1 MVTVSARRTSVA
13 ISLAGVAALAVGA
26 ALVLLLQVIPPT
38 DEISATRRTISEYGL
53 SEHKWVFDLAVVL
66 VALGSAAGLAV
77 LGRQHRLPTAA
88 AVLGALWTA
97 GLLVIVAFP
106 KPDWATV
113 SRSDFGGTLHRV
125 ASVVAFVALPLAVLI
140 AARTAFPRSPAR
152 RWLARVPAIASLGW
166 FAVILGAVVV
176 AATADGRWWTLIPL
190 GLVERGMALTEL
202 LALGVLLAPV
212 GERSTTGPAPCPS
225 GEAGGQ

>member
-1 MVTVSARRTSVA
+1 MVTVPARRVSVA
-13 ISLAGVAALAVGA
+13 ISLTGVAALVIGA
-26 ALVLLLQVIPPT
+26 GLVLLLQVIPPT

-53 SEHKWVFDLAVVL
+53 SDHKWVFDLAVVL

-77 LGRQHRLPTAA
+77 LGRQRRLPTAA
-88 AVLGALWTA
+88 ALLGTLWTI

-113 SRSDFGGTLHRV
+113 SRADFGGTLHRI
-125 ASVVAFVALPLAVLI
+125 ASVVAFVALPLAVLV
-140 AARTAFPRSPAR
+140 AARTAFPASPGR
-152 RWLARVPAIASLGW
+152 RWLARVLAIASLGW

-176 AATADGRWWTLIPL
+176 AAATDGRWWTLIPL

-202 LALGVLLAPV
+202 VALAVLLAP
-212 GERSTTGPAPCPS
+212 
-225 GEAGGQ
+225 AGGGSAARE

>member
-1 MVTVSARRTSVA
+1 MVTVPARRTSFA
-13 ISLAGVAALAVGA
+13 ISLSGVAALALGA

-53 SEHKWVFDLAVVL
+53 SEHKGLFDLAVVL
-66 VALGSAAGLAV
+66 VALGSAAGFAV
-77 LGRQHRLPTAA
+77 LHSQRRLPAAA
-88 AVLGALWTA
+88 AVLGALWTV

-140 AARTAFPRSPAR
+140 AAHAALPDSPAR
-152 RWLARVPAIASLGW
+152 RWLAQVLAIASLGW

-176 AATADGRWWTLIPL
+176 AAVDGGRWWTLIPL

-202 LALGVLLAPV
+202 VALGVLLAPA
-212 GERSTTGPAPCPS
+212 RSQPR
-225 GEAGGQ
+225 

>member
-1 MVTVSARRTSVA
+1 MVTVPARRVSVA
-13 ISLAGVAALAVGA
+13 VSLTGLAALVLGA

-53 SEHKWVFDLAVVL
+53 SDHKWVFDLAVVL

-77 LGRQHRLPTAA
+77 LGRQRRLPVPAA
-88 AVLGALWTA
+88 ILGTLWTV

-113 SRSDFGGTLHRV
+113 SRADFGGTLHRI
-125 ASVVAFVALPLAVLI
+125 ASVVAFVALPLAVMV
-140 AARTAFPRSPAR
+140 AARTAFPGSPGR
-152 RWLARVPAIASLGW
+152 RWLATLLAIASLGW

-176 AATADGRWWTLIPL
+176 AAVDGGRWWTLIPL

-202 LALGVLLAPV
+202 IALGVLLSPH
-212 GERSTTGPAPCPS
+212 GERRPAL
-225 GEAGGQ
+225 G

>member
-1 MVTVSARRTSVA
+1 MVTIPARRTSLAV
-13 ISLAGVAALAVGA
+13 SLSGLAALVIGA

-38 DEISATRRTISEYGL
+38 DQISATRRTISEYGL
-53 SEHKWVFDLAVVL
+53 SDHKWVFDLAVIL

-77 LGRQHRLPTAA
+77 LHSQRRLPVPAA
-88 AVLGALWTA
+88 ILGTLWTV

-113 SRSDFGGTLHRV
+113 SRADFGGTLHRI
-125 ASVVAFVALPLAVLI
+125 ASVVAFVALPLAVLV
-140 AARTAFPRSPAR
+140 AARAAFPGSAGR
-152 RWLARVPAIASLGW
+152 RWLARVLAIASLGW

-176 AATADGRWWTLIPL
+176 AAVEDGRWWTLIPL

-202 LALGVLLAPV
+202 VALGVLLAPARSQ
-212 GERSTTGPAPCPS
+212 ER
-225 GEAGGQ
+225 

>member
-1 MVTVSARRTSVA
+1 MVTVPARRVSVA
-13 ISLAGVAALAVGA
+13 VSLTGLAALVLGA

-53 SEHKWVFDLAVVL
+53 SDHKWVFDLAVVL

-77 LGRQHRLPTAA
+77 LGRQRRLPVPAA
-88 AVLGALWTA
+88 ILGTLWTV

-113 SRSDFGGTLHRV
+113 SRADFGGTLHRI
-125 ASVVAFVALPLAVLI
+125 ASVVAFVALPLAVMV
-140 AARTAFPRSPAR
+140 AARTAFPGSPGR
-152 RWLARVPAIASLGW
+152 RWLATLLAIASLGW

-176 AATADGRWWTLIPL
+176 AAVDGGRWWTLIPL

-202 LALGVLLAPV
+202 VALGVLLAPH
-212 GERSTTGPAPCPS
+212 GERRPAL
-225 GEAGGQ
+225 G

>member
-1 MVTVSARRTSVA
+1 MVTIPARRVSVA
-13 ISLAGVAALAVGA
+13 VSLTGLAALAIGA
-26 ALVLLLQVIPPT
+26 GLVLLLQVIPPT

-53 SEHKWVFDLAVVL
+53 SDHKQIFDLAVVL

-77 LGRQHRLPTAA
+77 VQRQGRLPVPA
-88 AVLGALWTA
+88 AVLGTLWTV

-113 SRSDFGGTLHRV
+113 SRADFGGTLHRI
-125 ASVVAFVALPLAVLI
+125 ASVVAFVALPLAVLV
-140 AARTAFPRSPAR
+140 AARPAFPSSVGR
-152 RWLARVPAIASLGW
+152 RWLARVLAIASLGW

-176 AATADGRWWTLIPL
+176 AAAEDGRWWTLIPL

-212 GERSTTGPAPCPS
+212 GERS
-225 GEAGGQ
+225 GQPR

>member
-1 MVTVSARRTSVA
+1 MVTVPARRTPVA
-13 ISLAGVAALAVGA
+13 VSLSGIAALVLGA

-53 SEHKWVFDLAVVL
+53 SDHKWVFDLAVVL
-66 VALGSAAGLAV
+66 VALGSAAGLAA
-77 LGRQHRLPTAA
+77 LHHERRLPAAA
-88 AVLGALWTA
+88 AVLGALWTV

-113 SRSDFGGTLHRV
+113 SRADFGGTLHRI
-125 ASVVAFVALPLAVLI
+125 ASVVAFVALPLAVLV
-140 AARTAFPRSPAR
+140 ASRTAFPDSPGR
-152 RWLARVPAIASLGW
+152 RLLARVLAVASLGW

-176 AATADGRWWTLIPL
+176 AAVEGGRWWTLIPL

-202 LALGVLLAPV
+202 VALGTLVAPA
-212 GERSTTGPAPCPS
+212 RAQPR
-225 GEAGGQ
+225 

>member
-1 MVTVSARRTSVA
+1 MVTIPARRV
-13 ISLAGVAALAVGA
+13 SLAVSLTGLAALTIGA
-26 ALVLLLQVIPPT
+26 GLMLLLQVIPPT

-53 SEHKWVFDLAVVL
+53 SDHKGIFDLAVVL

-77 LGRQHRLPTAA
+77 VQRQGRLPVPA
-88 AVLGALWTA
+88 AVLGTLWTV

-113 SRSDFGGTLHRV
+113 SRADFGGTLHRI
-125 ASVVAFVALPLAVLI
+125 ASVVAFVALPLAVLV
-140 AARTAFPRSPAR
+140 AARPAFPASAGR
-152 RWLARVPAIASLGW
+152 RLLARVLAIASLGW

-176 AATADGRWWTLIPL
+176 AAAEDGRWWTLIPL

-212 GERSTTGPAPCPS
+212 SAPPR
-225 GEAGGQ
+225 

>member
-1 MVTVSARRTSVA
+1 MVTIPARRAVSF
-13 ISLAGVAALAVGA
+13 AGIAALVVGA
-26 ALVLLLQVIPPT
+26 GLVLLLQVIPPT

-53 SEHKWVFDLAVVL
+53 SDHKWVFDLAVVL

-77 LGRQHRLPTAA
+77 LHRQGRLPPAA
-88 AVLGALWTA
+88 AILGTLWTV

-113 SRSDFGGTLHRV
+113 SRADFGGTLHRI
-125 ASVVAFVALPLAVLI
+125 ASVVAFVALPLAVLV
-140 AARTAFPRSPAR
+140 AARAAFPSSPGR
-152 RWLARVPAIASLGW
+152 RWVARVLAVASLGW

-176 AATADGRWWTLIPL
+176 AATEGGRWWTLIPL

-202 LALGVLLAPV
+202 VALAVLLTPGV
-212 GERSTTGPAPCPS
+212 TGEERLTTS
-225 GEAGGQ
+225 RE

>member
-1 MVTVSARRTSVA
+1 MVTIPARRVSVA
-13 ISLAGVAALAVGA
+13 VSLTGIAALVLGA

-53 SEHKWVFDLAVVL
+53 SDHKWVFDLAVVL

-77 LGRQHRLPTAA
+77 LGRQRRLPVPAA
-88 AVLGALWTA
+88 ILGTLWTV

-113 SRSDFGGTLHRV
+113 SRADIGGTLHRI
-125 ASVVAFVALPLAVLI
+125 ASVVAFVALPLAVLV
-140 AARTAFPRSPAR
+140 AARTAFPGSPGR
-152 RWLARVPAIASLGW
+152 RRLARLLAVASLGW
-166 FAVILGAVVV
+166 FAVILGAVVI
-176 AATADGRWWTLIPL
+176 AAVDGGRWWTLIPL

-202 LALGVLLAPV
+202 IALGVLLAPV
-212 GERSTTGPAPCPS
+212 GERRSTPG
-225 GEAGGQ
+225 

>member
-1 MVTVSARRTSVA
+1 MVTVPARRTSLAV
-13 ISLAGVAALAVGA
+13 SLGGIAALVLGA

-53 SEHKWVFDLAVVL
+53 SDHKWVFDLAVVL
-66 VALGSAAGLAV
+66 VALGSAAGLGV
-77 LGRQHRLPTAA
+77 LHSQRRLPVPA
-88 AVLGALWTA
+88 AVLGALWTV

-113 SRSDFGGTLHRV
+113 SRSDFGGTLHRI
-125 ASVVAFVALPLAVLI
+125 ASVVAFVALPLAVLV
-140 AARTAFPRSPAR
+140 AARTAFPGSPGR
-152 RWLARVPAIASLGW
+152 RWLARVLAVASLAW

-176 AATADGRWWTLIPL
+176 AAADGGRWWTLIPL

-202 LALGVLLAPV
+202 IALAVLLAPA
-212 GERSTTGPAPCPS
+212 RSQAR
-225 GEAGGQ
+225 

>member
-1 MVTVSARRTSVA
+1 MVTVPARRTSVA
-13 ISLAGVAALAVGA
+13 VSLACIAALVAGA

-53 SEHKWVFDLAVVL
+53 SDHKWLFDIAVVL
-66 VALGSAAGLAV
+66 VAFGSAAGLAV
-77 LGRQHRLPTAA
+77 LVNQRRLPVAGA
-88 AVLGALWTA
+88 ILGALWTI

-140 AARTAFPRSPAR
+140 AARTAFPGSPGR
-152 RWLARVPAIASLGW
+152 RWLARVLAIASLGW

-176 AATADGRWWTLIPL
+176 AAVEGGRWWTLIPL

-202 LALGVLLAPV
+202 IALGVVLAPV
-212 GERSTTGPAPCPS
+212 GERA
-225 GEAGGQ
+225 EARE

>member
-1 MVTVSARRTSVA
+1 MVTFPARRWSVA
-13 ISLAGVAALAVGA
+13 VSLTGIAALVLGA

-38 DEISATRRTISEYGL
+38 DEISVTRRTISEYGL
-53 SEHKWVFDLAVVL
+53 SDHKWVFDLAVVL

-77 LGRQHRLPTAA
+77 LRGQRRLPLPAA
-88 AVLGALWTA
+88 ILGTLWTV

-113 SRSDFGGTLHRV
+113 SRADFGGTLHRI
-125 ASVVAFVALPLAVLI
+125 ASVVAFVALPLAVLV
-140 AARTAFPRSPAR
+140 AARTAFPSSPRR
-152 RWLARVPAIASLGW
+152 RWTAIVLALLSLCW

-176 AATADGRWWTLIPL
+176 AAAEDGRWWTLIPL

-202 LALGVLLAPV
+202 LALGVLLAPD
-212 GERSTTGPAPCPS
+212 GQQSGQPAP
-225 GEAGGQ
+225 GRR

>member
-1 MVTVSARRTSVA
+1 MVTVSARRASDAV
-13 ISLAGVAALAVGA
+13 SLTGIAALAIGA
-26 ALVLLLQVIPPT
+26 ALVLVLQVIPPT

-53 SEHKWVFDLAVVL
+53 SDHKWVFDLAVVL

-77 LGRQHRLPTAA
+77 LGRQRRLPAA
-88 AVLGALWTA
+88 AAMLGALWTV

-125 ASVVAFVALPLAVLI
+125 ASVVAFVALPLAVLV
-140 AARTAFPRSPAR
+140 AARTAFPAAAGR
-152 RWLARVPAIASLGW
+152 RWLARVLAIASLGW

-176 AATADGRWWTLIPL
+176 AAADGGRWWTLIPL

-202 LALGVLLAPV
+202 IALTVLLAPV
-212 GERSTTGPAPCPS
+212 GERSARQ
-225 GEAGGQ
+225 A

>member
-1 MVTVSARRTSVA
+1 MVTIPARRAV
-13 ISLAGVAALAVGA
+13 SLAGIAALAAGA
-26 ALVLLLQVIPPT
+26 GLVLLLQVIPPT

-53 SEHKWVFDLAVVL
+53 SDHKWVFDLAVVL

-77 LGRQHRLPTAA
+77 LHRQGRLPVPAA
-88 AVLGALWTA
+88 ILGTLWTV

-113 SRSDFGGTLHRV
+113 SRADFGGTLHRI
-125 ASVVAFVALPLAVLI
+125 ASVVAFVALPLAILV
-140 AARTAFPRSPAR
+140 AARTTFPSSPGR
-152 RWLARVPAIASLGW
+152 RWVARVLAVVSLGW

-176 AATADGRWWTLIPL
+176 AAVEGGRWWTLIPL

-202 LALGVLLAPV
+202 IALAVLLAPV
-212 GERSTTGPAPCPS
+212 GVTEDDRLATSR
-225 GEAGGQ
+225 E

>member
-1 MVTVSARRTSVA
+1 MVTVPARRVSVA
-13 ISLAGVAALAVGA
+13 VSLTGLAALVLGA

-53 SEHKWVFDLAVVL
+53 SDHKWVFDLAVVL
-66 VALGSAAGLAV
+66 VALGSAAGLAA
-77 LGRQHRLPTAA
+77 LGRQRRLPVPAA
-88 AVLGALWTA
+88 ILGTLWTV

-113 SRSDFGGTLHRV
+113 SRADFGGTLHRI
-125 ASVVAFVALPLAVLI
+125 ASVVAFVALPLAVMV
-140 AARTAFPRSPAR
+140 AARTAFPGSPGR
-152 RWLARVPAIASLGW
+152 RWLATLLAIASLGW

-176 AATADGRWWTLIPL
+176 AAVDGGRWWTLIPL

-202 LALGVLLAPV
+202 IALGVLLAPH
-212 GERSTTGPAPCPS
+212 GERRPAL
-225 GEAGGQ
+225 G

>member
-1 MVTVSARRTSVA
+1 MVTVPARRTSLAV
-13 ISLAGVAALAVGA
+13 SLSGIAALVIGA

-53 SEHKWVFDLAVVL
+53 SDHKWVFDLAVVL

-77 LGRQHRLPTAA
+77 LRSQRRLPGPAA
-88 AVLGALWTA
+88 LLGTLWTV

-113 SRSDFGGTLHRV
+113 SRADFGGTLHRI
-125 ASVVAFVALPLAVLI
+125 ASVVAFVALPLAVLV
-140 AARTAFPRSPAR
+140 AARTAFPDSLGR
-152 RWLARVPAIASLGW
+152 RWLARVLAIASLAW

-176 AATADGRWWTLIPL
+176 AAVDGGRWWTLIPL

-202 LALGVLLAPV
+202 VALGVLLAPA
-212 GERSTTGPAPCPS
+212 RDQAR
-225 GEAGGQ
+225 

>member
-1 MVTVSARRTSVA
+1 MVTIPARRAVSF
-13 ISLAGVAALAVGA
+13 AGIAALVVGA
-26 ALVLLLQVIPPT
+26 GLVLLLQVIPPT

-53 SEHKWVFDLAVVL
+53 SDHKWVFDLAVVL

-77 LGRQHRLPTAA
+77 LHRQDRLPVAA
-88 AVLGALWTA
+88 ALLGTLWTV

-113 SRSDFGGTLHRV
+113 SRADFGGTLHRI
-125 ASVVAFVALPLAVLI
+125 ASVVAFVALPLAVLV
-140 AARTAFPRSPAR
+140 ASRAAFPSSPGR
-152 RWLARVPAIASLGW
+152 RWVARVLAVTSLGW

-176 AATADGRWWTLIPL
+176 AAVEGGRWWTLIPL

-202 LALGVLLAPV
+202 IALAVLLAPAEP
-212 GERSTTGPAPCPS
+212 GLGRTSSERR
-225 GEAGGQ
+225 